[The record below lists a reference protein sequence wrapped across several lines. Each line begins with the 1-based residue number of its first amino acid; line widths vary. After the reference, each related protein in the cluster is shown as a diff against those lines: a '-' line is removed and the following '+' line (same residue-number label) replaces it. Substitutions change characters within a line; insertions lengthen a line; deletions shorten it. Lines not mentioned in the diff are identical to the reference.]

1 MQETEVQEGSETG
14 SPSSQQARGQQAPEM
29 TGLHPGRGRP
39 SHPDSLAMGQ
49 QQAVWISGNS
59 LTSSLPSSHQLLIEQ
74 PAGVLCFLVTEIFL
88 QMECVWKP
96 TFESWWEHS
105 KEPLAPL

>member
-1 MQETEVQEGSETG
+1 
-14 SPSSQQARGQQAPEM
+14 
-29 TGLHPGRGRP
+29 
-39 SHPDSLAMGQ
+39 MGQ
-49 QQAVWISGNS
+49 QQAAWISGKS
-59 LTSSLPSSHQLLIEQ
+59 LTSSLPSSHQLLTEQ
-74 PAGVLCFLVTEIFL
+74 PEGVLRFLVTEIFL

>member
-1 MQETEVQEGSETG
+1 MQETEVQGGSETG
-14 SPSSQQARGQQAPEM
+14 SPSSQQAWGQQAPET

-39 SHPDSLAMGQ
+39 SHPDRLAMGQ
-49 QQAVWISGNS
+49 QQAAWISGKS
-59 LTSSLPSSHQLLIEQ
+59 LTSSLPSSHQLLTEQ
-74 PAGVLCFLVTEIFL
+74 LAGVLRFLVTEIFL